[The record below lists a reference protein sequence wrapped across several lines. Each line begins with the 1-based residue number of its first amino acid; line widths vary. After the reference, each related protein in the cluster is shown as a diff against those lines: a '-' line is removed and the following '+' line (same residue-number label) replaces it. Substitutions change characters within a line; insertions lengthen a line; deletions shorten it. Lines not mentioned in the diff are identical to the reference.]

1 MQKKSLSKCYVLL
14 LTWFYLLARLRKEL
28 EMHKEGQL
36 EHLREELSSEIQVG
50 GFYLNYSIYFFPFLA

>member
-1 MQKKSLSKCYVLL
+1 
-14 LTWFYLLARLRKEL
+14 
-28 EMHKEGQL
+28 MHKEGQL